1 LGTLDNGADKCGGNQ
16 RAGSYFG
23 DKKMNKSAAVIIL
36 VLAGLLVACLIA
48 LSVTNKRLN
57 LERQEK
63 VRLEAELNALSEE
76 LRAVTGGVQ
85 AESKAAGQ
93 SVEGQAEPP
102 EAAGD
107 VPPK

>member
-1 LGTLDNGADKCGGNQ
+1 
-16 RAGSYFG
+16 
-23 DKKMNKSAAVIIL
+23 MNKSAAVIIL
-36 VLAGLLVACLIA
+36 VLAGLLIACLIT

-76 LRAVTGGVQ
+76 LRAVTGGV
-85 AESKAAGQ
+85 ETDRKAADE

-102 EAAGD
+102 EAASD
-107 VPPK
+107 VPPE

>member
-1 LGTLDNGADKCGGNQ
+1 
-16 RAGSYFG
+16 
-23 DKKMNKSAAVIIL
+23 MNKSAAVIIL
-36 VLAGLLVACLIA
+36 VLAGLLIACLIA

-76 LRAVTGGVQ
+76 LRAVTGGVEM
-85 AESKAAGQ
+85 ESKQADQ
-93 SVEGQAEPP
+93 SIEGPAEPS

-107 VPPK
+107 APLE